1 MTENHWDG
9 IETKTQNSYN
19 HSMLSLNIKNKH
31 YICVP
36 QIEGLVD
43 NFSYSRKIYIGSKW
57 KDILFPENPPLLTAD
72 DFSHFI
78 KKVNEEHGGMKQLFE
93 SENGKAI
100 KVYVDH
106 DSMVPFFLYFL
117 IQIDQVFHL
126 GDAVIKDILKK
137 TNERF
142 WIWDNKHLGLS
153 LELYQVFKE
162 QNGNIPEKDLIFSLD
177 DILSLPFEYIL
188 LLYAHEKITKQG
200 LLKKLE
206 TLKSYLV
213 GMSVIQ
219 VKRSGLETLLND
231 RRVLLSYNGTD
242 ITAHDDIIPILEQDD
257 LMSGLFFRGI
267 DTKDASWIE
276 SRLDKLKSFMAL
288 LKTYDL
294 DSHDPFPSYDEF
306 NKIQQLFYGQ
316 NQEEILDEFLGP
328 KGLNFHE
335 LDFFKEY
342 HNKMNTTLINYVS
355 VKLSREGQVA
365 NE

>member
-1 MTENHWDG
+1 MTETNLDS
-9 IETKTQNSYN
+9 IEVKTQNSYN
-19 HSMLSLNIKNKH
+19 HSMLSLNIKSKH

-36 QIEGLVD
+36 QVEGLLE
-43 NFSYSRKIYIGSKW
+43 NFSSSRKIYIGPNW
-57 KDILFPENPPLLTAD
+57 KDILFPEPLPLLTAD
-72 DFSHFI
+72 DFADFI
-78 KKVNEEHGGMKQLFE
+78 KKVEEAHGGMKNLFE
-93 SENGKAI
+93 SDNGKAI
-100 KVYVDH
+100 KMYVNH
-106 DSMVPFFLYFL
+106 DCMVPFFLYFL
-117 IQIDQVFHL
+117 VQIDQVFHL
-126 GDAVIKDILKK
+126 GDTILKDILKK

-142 WIWDNKHLGLS
+142 WIWDNKHLGLNI
-153 LELYQVFKE
+153 ELYQAFKDHT
-162 QNGNIPEKDLIFSLD
+162 GIIPEKDLIFSLN

-188 LLYAHEKITKQG
+188 LLYSHKKVTKQG
-200 LLKKLE
+200 LLQKLE
-206 TLKSYLV
+206 TLKSYMV

-231 RRVLLSYNGTD
+231 RRVLMSYNGID
-242 ITAHDDIIPILEQDD
+242 INAHDDIIPILEQDD
-257 LMSGLFFRGI
+257 LLNGLFFRGI

-294 DSHDPFPSYDEF
+294 DSHDPFPSFDEF